1 MKYLMSSEAKEIKVG
16 KKGAI
21 YLPSKIREKLGVKEG
36 DKALIKVEGDK
47 IVIEFIPDPFSMAL
61 RVRKWA
67 ETTVEEFERE
77 SEEEQGAL
85 Y

>member
-1 MKYLMSSEAKEIKVG
+1 MSLEVREIRVG

-21 YLPSKIREKLGVKEG
+21 YLPSKIRRRLGIREG
-36 DKALIKVEGDK
+36 DRALIKVEDNRV
-47 IVIEFIPDPFSMAL
+47 VIEFIPDPFSMAL
-61 RVRKWA
+61 KVRKWA

-77 SEEEQGAL
+77 SEEEQDAL

>member
-1 MKYLMSSEAKEIKVG
+1 MSSEVKEVRVG
-16 KKGAI
+16 KRGAI
-21 YLPSKIREKLGVKEG
+21 YLPSKIRSKLGIREG
-36 DKALIKVEGDK
+36 DKALIKVEDNK

-61 RVRKWA
+61 KVRKWA

-77 SEEEQGAL
+77 SEEEQDAL

>member
-1 MKYLMSSEAKEIKVG
+1 MSLEVKEIRVG

-21 YLPSKIREKLGVKEG
+21 YLPSKIRNKLGIREG
-36 DKALIKVEGDK
+36 DRALIKVEDNK
-47 IVIEFIPDPFSMAL
+47 VVIEFIPDPLSMAL
-61 RVRKWA
+61 KVRKWA

-77 SEEEQGAL
+77 SEEEQDAL

>member
-1 MKYLMSSEAKEIKVG
+1 MYYLMSSEVKEVKVG

-21 YLPSKIREKLGVKEG
+21 YLPSKIRNKLGIREG
-36 DKALIKVEGDK
+36 DKALIKVENNK
-47 IVIEFIPDPFSMAL
+47 VVIEFIPDPFSMAL
-61 RVRKWA
+61 KVRKWA

-77 SEEEQGAL
+77 SEEEQDAL